1 MDNEN
6 KQVKAG
12 SGCVV
17 LGEQSLV
24 VQCCEMLLE
33 QEYQIETVV
42 TKNRA
47 VVDWCAG
54 HSIKHT
60 SSFDQLATSVANTP
74 IDYLFS
80 ITNLKMLPAELLAL
94 PSRLAI
100 NFHDGPLPAY
110 AGLNA
115 PVWALLNGE
124 LQHGVSWHVMTSKVD
139 QGDVLAQKLFPVVP
153 GETVFTLNAKCYQAA
168 IESFTELLD
177 KLASDDLQPRAQDQ
191 SLHSYFGLTDRPA
204 AAATIDWT
212 CTYQEIDRMVRA
224 LDFGP
229 YPNAV
234 ILPRVNLGQLQLL
247 ARQSEYAEVAAD
259 LPAGTIAVC
268 SGSDM
273 TVATGEGGIRLSRV
287 TDLRGADVDVAG
299 ILAQCDLA
307 VGDCLPALDDELKT
321 LLTATVQSICCY
333 ESFWEKRLLQAEPL
347 AAPYAQQQTHQASD
361 WRQIEI
367 TLPAIAAGADCTT
380 AALALFLGR
389 LGCTSDYTLA
399 YRPLSL
405 QQTDTR
411 VQNYLAAV
419 VPLPVQFDGQI
430 DFTTWQQQFATQVQL
445 TEKRISYLSDFWA
458 REPGLASV
466 MDCAAYPIRL
476 ERVASLTDH
485 QLLAPDEQNSL
496 IAVIPDDDAEMRLHY
511 DAQKISEASVQR
523 LIEQFAGLLQEVVAE
538 PGRSLHQY
546 SVVPAAELQQLQA
559 WNDTAANVDQ
569 DACVHQLFER
579 QAAEQSETVAFIFEG
594 EQLTY
599 QQLNSRANQLARY
612 LLENGA
618 NHGDL
623 IGILLER
630 SLDMVV
636 SLLATLKAG
645 CAYVPLDPVYPKDR
659 LAYMV
664 ADSSLQL
671 LITHRNFATMLGG
684 DGVKRIM
691 PDELHGELISYDD
704 SDLGLSTA
712 PTALAYMIY
721 TSGSTGKPKGV
732 MVEHRNVVNF
742 FAGMDQRL
750 EAGPG
755 TWLAV
760 TSISFDISVLEIFWT
775 LSRGLTVVLYADSI
789 RQQAAAAPVSAY
801 PEKSVEFGLF
811 YWNVAT
817 DESQYDQN
825 KYKLLLEGAKFGDA
839 NGFNSIWTPERH
851 FAAFGGLF
859 PNPAVTSAAL
869 ATITEN
875 LSIRAGS
882 CVVPLHSPIRIA
894 EEWAVVDNLSNG
906 RVALSIAAGW
916 APPDFA
922 IMPENFA
929 DAKNI
934 MFESAETVR
943 KLWRG
948 DTIDFPGPDGK
959 VVAVRTLPRPLQAE
973 LPLWVTTAG
982 NIDSYTRAG
991 ELGMNVLTHLLGQT
1005 IEEVAEKIKAYRAA
1019 WQSAGHA
1026 GNGTVTVMLHT
1037 LVGPDANM
1045 VEQHVRQPLKD
1056 YLKSAMFLVKSAAWQ
1071 FPTFKKM
1078 SEDQG
1083 KTLDEFF
1090 ETISDEDMDGLLEF
1104 AFQRY
1109 FHTSGLF
1116 GTPESCLQMADKVKA
1131 ADVDE
1136 IACLIDFGIDTDL
1149 VLEHL
1154 PYLNQLRKYS
1164 QQPAAPAATDG
1175 EDYSLP
1181 ALLQRHKVTH
1191 FQCTPSMATMLA
1203 ADTEARAGLA
1213 ALKQMMVGGEA
1224 FPPELATELK
1234 SLVGGRVTNMYGP
1247 TETTIWSSCGDVE
1260 GEGVQ
1265 SVAIGQALL
1274 NQQLHILDENQ
1285 QRLPIG
1291 VAGELVIGGGGVVRG
1306 YHNRAELNAQVFLP
1320 DPYADAVSDLK
1331 SASARMYR
1339 TGDLARYLPDGRLEC
1354 LGRVDHQVKI
1364 RGYRVELGEIEALL
1378 RQHQTVME
1386 AAVILREDTPGDKR
1400 LVAYVRCHS
1409 VAELDAATLKA
1420 FLKEQLPDF
1429 MVPSI
1434 FVALHELPLTPNG
1447 KIDRKQLPKP
1457 QTVAAASEHAKAPEN
1472 DIEIMLADIW
1482 KRALDVPSVGVRD
1495 NFFDIGGHSLL
1506 IIQVLKE
1513 LRDNI
1518 AKPIQM
1524 TDLFKHTTIEA
1535 LAGFIGSDS
1544 DSDGR
1549 QSLDQSQARAAARKA
1564 SVGRRRRRQR

>member
-1 MDNEN
+1 MENVNERM
-6 KQVKAG
+6 VAG
-12 SGCVV
+12 RGCVV
-17 LGEQSLV
+17 VGEQSLV
-24 VQCCEMLLE
+24 VQCCELLLE
-33 QEYQIETVV
+33 RDYQIEAVV
-42 TKNRA
+42 TENRA
-47 VVDWCAG
+47 VVDWCAE
-54 HSIKHT
+54 HAIKH
-60 SSFDQLATSVANTP
+60 VARLSDLMAAVKDSP
-74 IDYLFS
+74 IAYLFS
-80 ITNLKMLPAELLAL
+80 ITNLRMLPAEILAL

-124 LQHGVSWHVMTSKVD
+124 LQHGVSWHVMTEAVD
-139 QGDVLAQKLFPVVP
+139 RGDLLAQKLFPVVP
-153 GETVFTLNAKCYQAA
+153 GETVFTLNTKCYQAA
-168 IESFTELLD
+168 IESFTELLN
-177 KLASDDLQPRAQDQ
+177 KLGSDDLDSQAQDQ
-191 SLHSYFGLTDRPA
+191 SHHSYFGLTDRPA

-212 CTYQEIDRMVRA
+212 RSYQKIDRLVRA

-229 YPNAV
+229 YPNPV
-234 ILPRVNLGQLQLL
+234 ILPRVNLGQQQLL
-247 ARQSEYAEVAAD
+247 VRAAEYAEVAAD
-259 LPAGTIAVC
+259 LPASTLVAC
-268 SGSDM
+268 SSSDM
-273 TVATGEGGIRLSRV
+273 TVVTGEGGIRLSRLI
-287 TDLRGADVDVAG
+287 DLHGTEVDVAA
-299 ILAQCDLA
+299 IVAQCDLA
-307 VGDCLPALDDELKT
+307 VGDRLPALDDELQT
-321 LLTATVQSICCY
+321 LITTTVQSVCRY
-333 ESFWEKRLLQAEPL
+333 ETFWKKRLLKAEPL
-347 AAPYAQQQTHQASD
+347 EAPYAQQQARQASD
-361 WRQIEI
+361 WRQADL
-367 TLPAIAAGADCTT
+367 TLPANAAGVDCIT

-389 LGCTSDYTLA
+389 LGCKSDYTLA
-399 YRPLSL
+399 YRSLSL
-405 QQTDTR
+405 QRIDTP
-411 VQNYLAAV
+411 VQEYLAAV

-430 DFTTWQQQFATQVQL
+430 DFTTWQQQFARQVQL
-445 TEKRISYLSDFWA
+445 TEKRTSYLSDLWA

-466 MDCAAYPIRL
+466 TDCAAYPIRL
-476 ERVASLTDH
+476 ERVASLADH
-485 QLLAPDEQNSL
+485 KLLAPHTQNSL
-496 IAVIPDDDAEMRLHY
+496 IAVIPDDDPAIRLHY

-523 LIEQFAGLLQEVVAE
+523 LLEQFTGLLQEVAGE
-538 PGRSLHQY
+538 PGRALHQY
-546 SVVPAAELQQLQA
+546 SVVPAAELQQLKA
-559 WNDTAANVDQ
+559 WNATAAEVDQ
-569 DACVHQLFER
+569 AACVHQLFER
-579 QAAEQSETVAFIFEG
+579 QTAEQCDTVAYIFEG

-618 NHGDL
+618 QPGDL

-691 PDELHGELISYDD
+691 PDELQGELVSYDD
-704 SDLGLSTA
+704 SNLDLSTDPA
-712 PTALAYMIY
+712 ELAYMIY

-750 EAGPG
+750 EPGPG

-775 LSRGLTVVLYADSI
+775 LSRGMTVVLYADSI
-789 RQQAAAAPVSAY
+789 RQKAVAAPTSAY
-801 PEKSVEFGLF
+801 PDKSVEFGLF

-959 VVAVRTLPRPLQAE
+959 NVAVRTLPRPLQAE

-1005 IEEVAEKIKAYRAA
+1005 IEEVADKIVAYRGA
-1019 WQSAGHA
+1019 WQTAGHA

-1037 LVGPDANM
+1037 FVGPDANM

-1071 FPTFKKM
+1071 FPTFKRM

-1116 GTPESCLQMADKVKA
+1116 GTPESCMEMADKVKA

-1154 PYLNQLRKYS
+1154 PYLNQLREYS
-1164 QQPAAPAATDG
+1164 QQPAAPAAIDD

-1181 ALLQRHKVTH
+1181 ALLKRHKVTH

-1203 ADTEARAGLA
+1203 ADAEARSSLS

-1234 SLVGGRVTNMYGP
+1234 SLVAGRVTNMYGP

-1260 GEGVQ
+1260 GKGAP
-1265 SVAIGQALL
+1265 SVSIGHALV
-1274 NQQLHILDENQ
+1274 NQQLHILDANQ

-1291 VAGELVIGGGGVVRG
+1291 VAGELVIGGAGVVRG
-1306 YHNRAELNAQVFLP
+1306 YHNRADLNAQVFLP
-1320 DPYADAVSDLK
+1320 DPYADTTN
-1331 SASARMYR
+1331 ARMYR

-1400 LVAYVRCHS
+1400 LVAYVRCHT
-1409 VAELDAATLKA
+1409 VAELDAATLKT

-1457 QTVAAASEHAKAPEN
+1457 QTVAVASDDAKAPEN
-1472 DIEIMLADIW
+1472 DVEIMLADIW

-1524 TDLFKHTTIEA
+1524 TDLFKYTTIEA
-1535 LAGFIGSDS
+1535 LARFIGSDS